1 MKHYLLTALCLLFL
15 SNIHAQEKKIPAYKY
30 KHMLSAEEENL
41 KLKSSLRFTK
51 TNPPNGSARSI
62 AEWEPMSGVVIA
74 YPFGIPLPLIKA
86 LASNDTLMTLVS
98 SSSDEQT
105 VRSIYANNGVN
116 LKSCKF
122 VIANTDSY
130 WTRDYS
136 PLFMVDANKELGIV
150 DFIYNRPRPNDN
162 TIPEKMAAYL
172 DVPIYGMNVVH
183 TGGNYMTDGMG
194 AAASTTIV
202 HTESKEQGFSNAD
215 VDKAMLDYLG
225 ISKHYVLEDPNN
237 TYIDHIDCWGKFLDV
252 DKILI
257 RKVPSSHAQYN
268 ALETMASYWKA
279 QVSSWGNTYQVFRVN
294 TPNNEPYTNSLILNG
309 KVFVPLKGNAND
321 NVALEVYRNAMP
333 GYDVQGFV
341 SSQWLSTDALHCRTH
356 EIADKNMLEIL
367 HKPLFGEVLL
377 PRSVAIKAEITPL
390 SKKGLYSD
398 SLFVFYRFN
407 DGDWK
412 RSNLIKTKGN
422 IYQANVP
429 MNGNNAEID
438 YYIQATD
445 STGRTETHPYI
456 GKYDPHTF
464 MVGKNVNPYLS
475 LSYTNIDYNAI
486 EETEVNFS
494 VSNQNEKAIV
504 IEDIL
509 TENLG
514 FAQVNYENEI
524 TFPYTLEANSEIS
537 MDIKYLMETNSNLND
552 HSIDTLKIMTNDST
566 YNVILKLNKNDTTF
580 EKVMPLWGSKITP
593 NPFTDFIDIDINFS
607 ETEKLLSIQVVNSIG
622 QLVENLS
629 VSQAY
634 GNNYIYQWHPQK
646 QLVPGLYFILVKTD
660 TRFKSYK
667 ILKI

>member
-1 MKHYLLTALCLLFL
+1 MEST
-15 SNIHAQEKKIPAYKY
+15 S
-30 KHMLSAEEENL
+30 
-41 KLKSSLRFTK
+41 
-51 TNPPNGSARSI
+51 
-62 AEWEPMSGVVIA
+62 
-74 YPFGIPLPLIKA
+74 
-86 LASNDTLMTLVS
+86 
-98 SSSDEQT
+98 
-105 VRSIYANNGVN
+105 
-116 LKSCKF
+116 F
-122 VIANTDSY
+122 V
-130 WTRDYS
+130 
-136 PLFMVDANKELGIV
+136 L
-150 DFIYNRPRPNDN
+150 
-162 TIPEKMAAYL
+162 
-172 DVPIYGMNVVH
+172 
-183 TGGNYMTDGMG
+183 
-194 AAASTTIV
+194 
-202 HTESKEQGFSNAD
+202 
-215 VDKAMLDYLG
+215 
-225 ISKHYVLEDPNN
+225 
-237 TYIDHIDCWGKFLDV
+237 
-252 DKILI
+252 
-257 RKVPSSHAQYN
+257 
-268 ALETMASYWKA
+268 
-279 QVSSWGNTYQVFRVN
+279 GNTYQVFRVN